1 MQTNTLLDIST
12 FNKGKQGGGAG
23 APGPI
28 PALTVVAHPMPE
40 RVGDRCLLTGLV
52 AGREV
57 PISRNVPDFPRPGEA
72 LGLPLSD
79 PGLSR
84 KPWVLSPGA
93 QPGTVRVDAGESRQV
108 VIQGLAPQ
116 GPWELS
122 PEQIAEGVPIELG
135 ERVVVLLHLADP
147 SVNEPANALG
157 MVGNSIGVQVVRRHI
172 EKVADLKVPVL
183 IRGETGSG
191 KELIAQ
197 ALHKSGHRRD
207 MPFMSVNL
215 GAITKELAASELFG
229 SAKGAFTG
237 AVKKQGLF
245 QAADGGTLFLDEVGE
260 APPEVQAILLRVLE
274 TGEFFPVG
282 EHTPVRVD
290 VRLVA
295 ATDALLEKQIQEGR
309 FKEPLLHRLAG
320 YEIRV
325 PPLRERREDI
335 GLLFHHFAREA
346 LESVNEA
353 HRLKPEEPDVDP
365 WLPTALASRL
375 VRYGWP
381 GNIRQL
387 RNLTRQI
394 IIGSRGRSTLWLD
407 PRLEEEIS
415 GFTPAPPVT
424 NRPPSPMTPSFRIPA
439 VIPSSPAGPPL
450 YPEKPPSSQRPKL
463 SDFSEEQIIAALE
476 ANNWEIKKATEQ
488 LGVARST
495 LYDWLNRS
503 PHVSSANRMS
513 REDLARHLSECQGDL
528 VLMSQRLKVS
538 RWALVRRLK
547 ELGLLQDGST

>member
-12 FNKGKQGGGAG
+12 FNKRKPGGGNG
-23 APGPI
+23 TPEPI
-28 PALTVVAHPMPE
+28 PALTVVSHPMPD
-40 RVGDRCLLTGLV
+40 RVGDRFLLAGLV
-52 AGREV
+52 ARREV
-57 PISRNVPDFPRPGEA
+57 PISRNAPDFSRPGEA
-72 LGLPLSD
+72 LGMPLSD

-84 KPWVLSPGA
+84 KPWVLSPGTK
-93 QPGTVRVDAGESRQV
+93 PGAVRVDPGDGHRV
-108 VIQGLAPQ
+108 VIRGEAPQ

-122 PEQIAEGVPIELG
+122 AEQVAAGVPIELA

-147 SVNEPANALG
+147 SVNEPADALG
-157 MVGNSIGVQVVRRHI
+157 MVGISMGVQAVRRHI
-172 EKVADLKVPVL
+172 EQVADLKVPVL

-197 ALHKSGHRRD
+197 ALHRFSRRRD
-207 MPFMSVNL
+207 KPFMSVNL

-229 SAKGAFTG
+229 SGKGAYTG

-346 LESVNEA
+346 LETIHEG
-353 HRLKPEEPDVDP
+353 HRLKPAHVDVDP
-365 WLPTALASRL
+365 WLSTSLASRL

-387 RNLTRQI
+387 RNLTRQLVI
-394 IIGSRGRSTLWLD
+394 ASRGRSALWLD
-407 PRLEEEIS
+407 PRLAEELS
-415 GFTPAPPVT
+415 GPTTVSAPASEPVSPPQALSPEPVPGAKVRRRKITDFT
-424 NRPPSPMTPSFRIPA
+424 
-439 VIPSSPAGPPL
+439 
-450 YPEKPPSSQRPKL
+450 
-463 SDFSEEQIIAALE
+463 EEQIIAALE
-476 ANNWEIKKATEQ
+476 SNNWEIKKATEQ

-495 LYDWLNRS
+495 LYDWLDRS
-503 PHVSSANRMS
+503 PHVTSAS
-513 REDLARHLSECQGDL
+513 RLSQEELARHLRECQGDL
-528 VLMSQRLKVS
+528 AVMSQRLKMS

-547 ELGLLQDGST
+547 ELGLLQDGSA

>member
-1 MQTNTLLDIST
+1 
-12 FNKGKQGGGAG
+12 
-23 APGPI
+23 
-28 PALTVVAHPMPE
+28 
-40 RVGDRCLLTGLV
+40 
-52 AGREV
+52 
-57 PISRNVPDFPRPGEA
+57 
-72 LGLPLSD
+72 
-79 PGLSR
+79 
-84 KPWVLSPGA
+84 
-93 QPGTVRVDAGESRQV
+93 
-108 VIQGLAPQ
+108 
-116 GPWELS
+116 
-122 PEQIAEGVPIELG
+122 
-135 ERVVVLLHLADP
+135 
-147 SVNEPANALG
+147 
-157 MVGNSIGVQVVRRHI
+157 MVGTSMGVQAVRRHI
-172 EKVADLKVPVL
+172 EQVADLRVPVL

-197 ALHKSGHRRD
+197 ALHRFSRRRD
-207 MPFMSVNL
+207 KPFMSVNL

-229 SAKGAFTG
+229 SGKGAYTG

-346 LESVNEA
+346 LETIHEG
-353 HRLKPEEPDVDP
+353 HRLKPAHVDVDP
-365 WLPTALASRL
+365 WLSTSLASRL

-387 RNLTRQI
+387 RNLTRQLVI
-394 IIGSRGRSTLWLD
+394 ASRGRSALWLD
-407 PRLEEEIS
+407 PRLAEELS
-415 GFTPAPPVT
+415 GPTPA
-424 NRPPSPMTPSFRIPA
+424 SAPA
-439 VIPSSPAGPPL
+439 SGSVKKTKAPRRKIT
-450 YPEKPPSSQRPKL
+450 
-463 SDFSEEQIIAALE
+463 DFTEEQIVAALE
-476 ANNWEIKKATEQ
+476 SNNWEIKKATEQ

-495 LYDWLNRS
+495 LYDWLDRS
-503 PHVSSANRMS
+503 PHVTSAS
-513 REDLARHLSECQGDL
+513 RLSKEELARHLRECQGDL
-528 VLMSQRLKVS
+528 AVMSQRLKMS

-547 ELGLLQDGST
+547 ELGLLQDGGA